1 MRLSSTDTSLNLAT
15 GLSSIGMF
23 VVGLIKSVD
32 WVLIGSITIPIIV
45 AIINVVV
52 KIKEVKTQTIIQ
64 QREQE
69 ELEHER
75 RMNEKEEAFLDE
87 KHAQDLELARINAA
101 RKVELEADV
110 SYRMVEVQKE
120 KTQTLKALLSE
131 VQSVSEEEKKY
142 LLNKLLEQVDN
153 NL

>member
-15 GLSSIGMF
+15 GVSSIGMF
-23 VVGLIKSVD
+23 IIGLIKSVD
-32 WVLIGSITIPIIV
+32 WVLIGSIVIPIVV
-45 AIINVVV
+45 AIFNVWA
-52 KIKEVKTQTIIQ
+52 KIKEVKTQAIIQ

-75 RMNEKEEAFLDE
+75 RMNEKEEAFLAE
-87 KHAQDLELARINAA
+87 KHAQDLELARLTSA
-101 RKVELEADV
+101 RKVELEADIN
-110 SYRMVEVQKE
+110 YRMVEIQKE
-120 KTQTLKALLSE
+120 KVQTLKALLSE

-142 LLNKLLEQVDN
+142 LLNKLFEQVDN